1 MRNLSK
7 LVFQR
12 VVAGSVGIL
21 LQIGFLIVMATYLRA
36 DFFWIRIAMNVL
48 SWAVV
53 IYIISCGVNPSYK
66 IAWIVLILA
75 FPVAG
80 LTIYLLFGGNKISSY
95 EHRKMQSIEAVTM
108 QQLRQ
113 DEAPLWEL
121 AAAETPAFNHARYL
135 LSASGYPIYDDADA
149 EYFPS
154 GESCYA
160 AMLEEIKKAERYIF
174 IEFFIIATGK
184 MWDPMLELLRQK
196 AAAGV
201 DVRVV
206 YDDFGCITRLPMG
219 YAKKLR
225 EMGIRAHAFNPY
237 IPILSARLNN
247 RDHRK
252 LLIIDGKAAFT
263 GGVNLADEYINEY
276 KRFGHWKDCGILVRG
291 KAVWSM
297 TVMFLSLWGY
307 VDRSE
312 EDVSRFRADY
322 PEKRGGTGFLQPF
335 ADSPLDNEDVGATI
349 LQSVISSAQE
359 RMWIMTPYLIL
370 DDKMTT
376 ALCVAAKTGVDVR
389 IITPHV
395 PDKRLV
401 FELTRAHYQ
410 PLLEAGVQ
418 IFEYT
423 PGFVHAKTIVTDDEC
438 AVVGTINF
446 DYRSLYLQFECGV
459 WMYKTAAVAQV
470 RDDFLKDLP
479 RCRALSE
486 ADCRKNVFSG
496 LVDEILRLFA
506 PLM

>member
-12 VVAGSVGIL
+12 VVAVSVGIA
-21 LQIGFLIVMATYLRA
+21 LQIIFLIVTATYLRA
-36 DFFWIRIAMNVL
+36 DFFWIRIAMTVL
-48 SWAVV
+48 SWVVV

-121 AAAETPAFNHARYL
+121 AAAGTPAFNHARYL

-149 EYFPS
+149 EYFPT

-160 AMLEEIKKAERYIF
+160 AMLEELQKAEHYIF

-184 MWDPMLELLRQK
+184 MWTPILELLREK

-237 IPILSARLNN
+237 IPI
-247 RDHRK
+247 
-252 LLIIDGKAAFT
+252 
-263 GGVNLADEYINEY
+263 
-276 KRFGHWKDCGILVRG
+276 
-291 KAVWSM
+291 
-297 TVMFLSLWGY
+297 
-307 VDRSE
+307 
-312 EDVSRFRADY
+312 
-322 PEKRGGTGFLQPF
+322 
-335 ADSPLDNEDVGATI
+335 
-349 LQSVISSAQE
+349 
-359 RMWIMTPYLIL
+359 
-370 DDKMTT
+370 
-376 ALCVAAKTGVDVR
+376 
-389 IITPHV
+389 
-395 PDKRLV
+395 
-401 FELTRAHYQ
+401 
-410 PLLEAGVQ
+410 
-418 IFEYT
+418 
-423 PGFVHAKTIVTDDEC
+423 
-438 AVVGTINF
+438 
-446 DYRSLYLQFECGV
+446 
-459 WMYKTAAVAQV
+459 
-470 RDDFLKDLP
+470 
-479 RCRALSE
+479 
-486 ADCRKNVFSG
+486 
-496 LVDEILRLFA
+496 
-506 PLM
+506 